1 MSNRSKGHRAFMW
14 VCSVWAA
21 LLAPT
26 SFAMADDVLWEA
38 LHAGGKVVLVR
49 HASIERGPGQPDPRV
64 RDPSCQTEA
73 KLSAQGRQDAAE
85 FGRRFRAHQVEVSQV
100 LYSPYCRTT
109 ETATI
114 GFEQATPG
122 GFLALIED
130 MPPAEAAARSQQLQ
144 QVIGAHEGPG
154 NLVLI
159 THRPNVAAVSF
170 ERLGYLDALVLAPD
184 GAGDY
189 EELGVIRF
197 ANSD

>member
-1 MSNRSKGHRAFMW
+1 MSNRSNSRCAFMW
-14 VCSVWAA
+14 VCGALAA

-26 SFAMADDVLWEA
+26 SFAMADEALWEA
-38 LHAGGKVVLVR
+38 LQAGGKVVLVR
-49 HASIERGPGQPDPRV
+49 HASIERDPGQPDPRV

-85 FGRRFRAHQVEVSQV
+85 FGHRFWAHQVEVSQV
-100 LYSPYCRTT
+100 LYSPFCRTT

-114 GFEQATPG
+114 AFEQATPG

-130 MPPAEAAARSQQLQ
+130 IPPAEAAARSQQLQ
-144 QVIGAHEGPG
+144 QVIGAHEGAG

-159 THRPNVAAVSF
+159 THRPNIAAVSF
-170 ERLGYLDALVLAPD
+170 EGLGFLDALVLAPD

-197 ANSD
+197 ADSD